1 MNTHASRRPFHS
13 FASLVSFC
21 KNSPVRTS
29 FVITHSAFVLLFAI
43 CHLPSAI
50 SPINPVNTIRS
61 TQTQKH
67 KTQTHKIERNKMTT
81 ALTPSELET
90 ATQPDDLETLAKQLR
105 DDAPR
110 LQEISTSLKSLD
122 RKTDLLGEHM
132 GQVTSLRKSR
142 SPIVRAA
149 STTNAVSDDC
159 ARYLAAT
166 FIKHC
171 ERSRSLEALCSVPS
185 QQTAL
190 VEFAK
195 DTLAPVTKTA
205 LTTTDI
211 PLPTEYSGELRE
223 LISQFGVVRRKMQ
236 PYPIGMGTSRPAR
249 MGTRPSFGS
258 IAMSASISE
267 KSPTVTRASTPANT
281 STSPTINSPSAS
293 SKKSTSTT
301 PPSTPPPP

>member
-1 MNTHASRRPFHS
+1 
-13 FASLVSFC
+13 
-21 KNSPVRTS
+21 
-29 FVITHSAFVLLFAI
+29 
-43 CHLPSAI
+43 
-50 SPINPVNTIRS
+50 
-61 TQTQKH
+61 
-67 KTQTHKIERNKMTT
+67 MTT
-81 ALTPSELET
+81 ALTPPQLET

-122 RKTDLLGEHM
+122 RKTDLLGERM